1 MGWRRL
7 SRYIQA
13 LEDRGDLIRIK
24 EPTECYL
31 EAGCIADKLVKN
43 GGPAVIFEQPVLS
56 DGTIS
61 AIPLAMNLF
70 GTRERTNLA
79 LRVSEPREIGERLVD
94 LMKPDIGGFVRRPW
108 KAIPLLKNAL
118 ALPPKK
124 VRKGP
129 CQQIRVKNPDLTKLP
144 IPTTWKNDGGPFI
157 TLPLVVT
164 KDPASGEH
172 NLGMYRAQVF
182 GPKEVGLHWQLHKHG
197 ADHAASTEG
206 RMPVAICLGGPPEV
220 IFSAIAPLP
229 DNLEEY
235 MFSGLLGRRR
245 LRITKCLT
253 QNLYVPAE
261 CDLVIEGYTIPSET
275 RTEGPFGDHFGHYS
289 LQGEYPV
296 LHVTAITHRR
306 NPTIPMT
313 IVGKPPME
321 DGYLGEAIGDAFRPV
336 LQFQHRDVADLF
348 LPLET
353 GFHNLAIVA
362 SKQRYPRQA
371 RKTALGLLGAGQM
384 MFLKTIVSVD
394 EEHPVK
400 DLDAFLDAIN
410 CNVDIEND
418 LTIIDGMVADQ
429 LAHAAPW
436 ESIHSKLLIDAT
448 IAPKLDPLSGR
459 SLPNGP
465 GEEILSE
472 IQGIDGVIQA
482 RMLRDSIVVITTD
495 IENGPKPDSSMEERN
510 EESASSQR
518 NKISQLKNSIW
529 QLKNSDNLRWIFIT
543 DDEFDLDA
551 EGARRELLWR
561 LFCRFEVSRDLHF
574 DEEHKRVCWDAT
586 APIPSIDGPLPIRRW
601 PATCLHPIE
610 LQEKVDQWYNK
621 EVRNWI

>member
-43 GGPAVIFEQPVLS
+43 GGPAVIFEQPILS
-56 DGTIS
+56 DGTLS

-124 VRKGP
+124 VRKGS
-129 CQQIRVKNPDLTKLP
+129 CQQIRMKKPDLTKLP
-144 IPTTWKNDGGPFI
+144 IPTTWKDDGGPFI

-164 KDPASGEH
+164 KDPSSGEH

-253 QNLYVPAE
+253 QDLYVPAE

-289 LQGEYPV
+289 LEGEYPV

-353 GFHNLAIVA
+353 GFHNLAIIA

-384 MFLKTIVSVD
+384 MFLKTIVSVN

-400 DLDAFLDAIN
+400 NLDAFLDAIN

-436 ESIHSKLLIDAT
+436 ENIHSKLLIDAT
-448 IAPKLDPLSGR
+448 VAPKLDPLSGR

-465 GEEILSE
+465 GEEILKK
-472 IQGIDGVIQA
+472 IQDIDGVIQA
-482 RMLRDSIVVITTD
+482 RMLRDSIVVITTE

-510 EESASSQR
+510 EEGASTQR
-518 NKISQLKNSIW
+518 NKISELKNSIW
-529 QLKNSDNLRWIFIT
+529 QLNNSDNLRWIFIT
-543 DDEFDLDA
+543 DHEFDLNA

-561 LFCRFEVSRDLHF
+561 LFCRFEVSRDLYF

-586 APIPSIDGPLPIRRW
+586 APIPSNDGPIPIRRW

-610 LQEKVDQWYNK
+610 LQEKVDQWYEK
-621 EVRNWI
+621 EVRSWI